1 MSPIPSDCRRSVH
14 PINLAGLRVTLISSG
29 KRIALA
35 GWAVLM
41 TVAVFWPAAAWAAE
55 GAAPQAGQVD
65 PNADYSG
72 ELPRIAPNSPEQS
85 HKLLHVQPGFTVQLA
100 ASEPQV
106 VDPIACS
113 FDERGRLYVICM
125 RDYSEQEHDRL
136 GEVRL
141 LEDADNDGVYE
152 RSTIF
157 IDKLSWPT
165 AIICYDGGVFVG
177 APPHIY
183 YLKDT
188 DGDGRADH
196 NEIAF
201 TGFGRTNVQGLLNSF
216 RWGLDNRIHGATSSS
231 GASVTRPGVDAPPVV
246 LKGRDFAFDPR
257 TRKLEPT
264 SGGSQHGLDFDAWG
278 RKFVC
283 SNSSHLEMVF
293 FEDRYLQ
300 RNPVVAAPSPRKVIA
315 VDGGQAEVFRRSPVE
330 PWRIVRTRL
339 RVAGTVP
346 GAVEGGGRAAGYF
359 TSATGVTIYRGDAW
373 PEEYRGLV
381 IVGDVGSNI
390 VHRKR
395 LLPDGVGLKGVRLDQ
410 ESEFL
415 ASEEIWFRPVQF
427 AQGPDGTLYVLDMYR
442 EVIEHPKSIPPIIKQ
457 HLDLT
462 SGRDRGRIW
471 RVIPDNF
478 QRRANPKLD
487 EASTDELVQLLS
499 HPNGWHRETAARLL
513 YQRQPREAV
522 APLRQL
528 ATSGQEPLGRMHALY
543 ALAGLDALD
552 EATVLAAL
560 ADGHPRVREHA
571 VRLAEILADKPAVA
585 QRLLDMT
592 GDDDPRVRYQLA
604 FSLGELPSSPQRQAA
619 LAALARKD
627 AADSWMRLAI
637 YSSLAQG
644 SGDVFTSLAGD
655 LDFAASAAGRIFLG
669 DVARQIGTRGDQA
682 DVAAVLKA
690 IHGLPGERR
699 TLAGHW
705 VQQLAQ
711 GMNKSGPALRTH
723 LAGMAGDS
731 GSLIDDLLA
740 VARQTAANERASVAD
755 RLAAVETLGLS
766 DLATER
772 KLLGSLLESRQ
783 PQPVQ
788 SAALRTLSRFAGADV
803 AKVVLSNWQGYSPAV
818 RAQATEVLFAR
829 PERLQMLLDAIESGE
844 ARPQDLEPA
853 RIQFLRQHKQAEIR
867 SRAEKLLAEVQLGRR
882 QDVVQAY
889 QSALAMQGDI
899 ARGKQVFIKNCAA
912 CHRVENQGHEIGP
925 NLAAMRNRG
934 PEAIMLNV
942 LDPNR
947 EVNPQYLNYVAITT
961 DGRSITGMIAAETA
975 TSVTLR
981 RAENQS
987 DTILRSDIDAL
998 QSTGQSIMPE
1008 GLEKEISPQAMAD
1021 LIAYLLSV
1029 K

>member
-1 MSPIPSDCRRSVH
+1 MTFCNMHRR
-14 PINLAGLRVTLISSG
+14 PFA
-29 KRIALA
+29 A
-35 GWAVLM
+35 WAVLL
-41 TVAVFWPAAAWAAE
+41 VAAVACPAMAVAAE
-55 GAAPQAGQVD
+55 GTAPQAGKVD
-65 PNADYSG
+65 PEADYSD
-72 ELPRIAPNSPEQS
+72 ELPRIEANSPEQS
-85 HKLLHVQPGFTVQLA
+85 HKLLHALPGFEIQLA
-100 ASEPQV
+100 ACEPQV

-125 RDYSEQEHDRL
+125 RDYSEQEHDQL

-188 DGDGRADH
+188 NGDGRADH
-196 NEIAF
+196 NEIVF
-201 TGFGRTNVQGLLNSF
+201 TGFGRGNVQGLLNSF

-231 GASVTRPGVDAPPVV
+231 GATVTRPGVDAPPVV

-257 TRKLEPT
+257 TLKLEPT
-264 SGGSQHGLDFDAWG
+264 SGGAQHGLDFDAWG

-293 FEDRYLQ
+293 FEDRYLE
-300 RNPVVAAPSPRKVIA
+300 RNPAVAAPSPRKLIA

-339 RVAGTVP
+339 RVAGTVR

-359 TSATGVTIYRGDAW
+359 TGATGVTIYRGDAW
-373 PEEYRGLV
+373 PEEYRGQAF
-381 IVGDVGSNI
+381 IGDVGSNI
-390 VHRKR
+390 VHRKQ
-395 LLPDGVGLKGVRLDQ
+395 LVPDGVGFKGVRVD
-410 ESEFL
+410 EGREFL

-427 AQGPDGTLYVLDMYR
+427 AQAPDGTMYVLDMYR

-471 RVIPDNF
+471 RVAPANYK
-478 QRRANPKLD
+478 QRPNPRMD
-487 EASTDELVQLLS
+487 EATAEELVQLLS
-499 HPNGWHRETAARLL
+499 HPNAWHRETAARLI
-513 YQRQPREAV
+513 YQRQAKEAV
-522 APLRQL
+522 APLRSL
-528 ATSGQEPLGRMHALY
+528 ATSGEEPLGRMHALY
-543 ALAGLDALD
+543 ALAGLGALD
-552 EATVLAAL
+552 DKTVLAAL
-560 ADGHPRVREHA
+560 ADEHPRVREHA
-571 VRLAEILADKPAVA
+571 VRLAEPLASNEAITK
-585 QRLLDMT
+585 RLLEMT
-592 GDDDPRVRYQLA
+592 GDDDLRVRYQVA
-604 FSLGELPSSPQRQAA
+604 FSLGELPVTPKRQAA
-619 LAALARKD
+619 LAALARQD
-627 AADSWMRLAI
+627 SADPWVRLAI
-637 YSSLAQG
+637 YSSLGQG
-644 SGDVFTSLAGD
+644 GGDVFTRLAGEID
-655 LDFAASAAGRIFLG
+655 YAASAGGRVFLG
-669 DVARQIGTRGDQA
+669 ELARQIGTQGQQA
-682 DVAAVLKA
+682 DVAAVVKA
-690 IHGLPGERR
+690 IEVLPAQRR

-711 GMNKSGPALRTH
+711 GMKKSGPALRSQLSTVTAD
-723 LAGMAGDS
+723 AGN
-731 GSLIDDLLA
+731 LIDELLA
-740 VARQTAANERASVAD
+740 AARKTAANERASLAD

-772 KLLGSLLESRQ
+772 KLLTSLLDTRQ
-783 PQPVQ
+783 PQQVQ

-803 AKVVLSNWQGYSPAV
+803 ATVILSNWQGYSPAV
-818 RAQATEVLFAR
+818 RVQATEVLFAR
-829 PERLQMLLDAIESGE
+829 PERILALLDAIEAGE

-853 RIQFLRQHKQAEIR
+853 RIQFLRQHKQANIR
-867 SRAEKLLAEVQLGRR
+867 TRAEKLLADVQLARR
-882 QDVVQAY
+882 QDVVEAY
-889 QSALAMQGDI
+889 QSALTMAGDP
-899 ARGKQVFIKNCAA
+899 ARGKQVFTKTCAA

-934 PEAIMLNV
+934 PEAILLNV

-961 DGRSITGMIAAETA
+961 DGRSVTGMIAAETA

-987 DTILRSDIDAL
+987 DTILRNDIDAL
-998 QSTGQSIMPE
+998 QSSGLSIMPE
-1008 GLEKEISPQAMAD
+1008 GLEKDISPQAMAD
-1021 LIAYLLSV
+1021 LIAYLLSL